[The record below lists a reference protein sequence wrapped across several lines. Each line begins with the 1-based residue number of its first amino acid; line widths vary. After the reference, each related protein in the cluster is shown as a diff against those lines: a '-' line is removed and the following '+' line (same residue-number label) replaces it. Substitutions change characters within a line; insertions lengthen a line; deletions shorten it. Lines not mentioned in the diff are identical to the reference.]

1 MLDGI
6 QVSNKLT
13 IDMSKAHVLENLLGY
28 WMVSVSYMS
37 AKMEI
42 QFPPRSGVGIKHK
55 VDIRISKF
63 DSKIGCG
70 RGRGKV
76 RGRGSGS
83 RGSHHSR
90 SNRHD
95 PAYGWFHGVDCSDFR
110 RRFSGKEF
118 DKAGSNGRLFVLN
131 RRKSDKDTHHTQKVK
146 QGGNDYGKE
155 PDLVPYSRE
164 ATVNDNSGGNE
175 KPNEP
180 K

>member
-1 MLDGI
+1 MAKAYVLD
-6 QVSNKLT
+6 
-13 IDMSKAHVLENLLGY
+13 NLLRDWLG
-28 WMVSVSYMS
+28 SVSYMS
-37 AKMEI
+37 AKVEI
-42 QFPPRSGVGIKHK
+42 KFPPRWVGGIKHK
-55 VDIRISKF
+55 GNCRISEF
-63 DSKIGCG
+63 DSKRGSGGVRERG
-70 RGRGKV
+70 RGRVHG
-76 RGRGSGS
+76 GRGGHRSGS
-83 RGSHHSR
+83 NS
-90 SNRHD
+90 HD
-95 PAYGWFHGVDCSDFR
+95 PDNGWFHGVDCSDFR